1 MGQKS
6 RSKKKQAN
14 QQQQMVLG
22 AGGGFVA
29 AAVIFLMMG
38 GFGSSSK
45 SDSTQGVGPIVR
57 QESPTPAPPADNSTN
72 RAVGRAPAPIASR
85 SVPPATNS
93 GIAASSSEPASPA
106 DASVQATANP
116 SAPPAQS
123 VASVDPGRNPGSNL
137 NSGPGMTAET
147 SPAAGTPGPL
157 TEAEM
162 AALGTPA
169 PNDSTS
175 PTDST
180 ESAEGQVASQG
191 ALRQGA
197 PIPADEELKLP
208 DLIERVEPAVVR
220 INTRSSEGSS
230 VGSGYVVS
238 TEGIVVTNYHVI
250 EGAKELTVEFADG
263 TRSEVLGF
271 RHYDTSLDIAIIQIA
286 VPDKGLTAVPVAS
299 ALPKKG
305 ETVVAFGAPL
315 GLSFTTTQ
323 GIISA
328 IRNEEEIQGML
339 NADLK
344 GTWLQTSTPI
354 SPGNSGGPLVD
365 MFGSVIAMNTMQIS
379 SGQNLNFAISAPD
392 VIRMLEEAESK
403 PLQGIQPDN
412 LKPIDRSL
420 KRQMARNIEGTE
432 RGMELLAKV
441 DEIFLI
447 LLYKSSN
454 IDPQGAMR
462 DIVYNHAEQAI
473 KRSNIDL
480 SFGEPSGD
488 AAIMLVSLDMR
499 FVRNAAP
506 GTQEV
511 VIDAVLIVEDPLD
524 RSQNKLV
531 KIWHAEETSVG
542 TVALQA
548 IAAGRIPP
556 RVGTEISRTF
566 TKFRAARSRAERAVK

>member
-1 MGQKS
+1 M
-6 RSKKKQAN
+6 
-14 QQQQMVLG
+14 
-22 AGGGFVA
+22 
-29 AAVIFLMMG
+29 
-38 GFGSSSK
+38 
-45 SDSTQGVGPIVR
+45 
-57 QESPTPAPPADNSTN
+57 
-72 RAVGRAPAPIASR
+72 
-85 SVPPATNS
+85 
-93 GIAASSSEPASPA
+93 
-106 DASVQATANP
+106 
-116 SAPPAQS
+116 
-123 VASVDPGRNPGSNL
+123 
-137 NSGPGMTAET
+137 
-147 SPAAGTPGPL
+147 AGTPGPL
-157 TEAEM
+157 TEAER
-162 AALGTPA
+162 AALG
-169 PNDSTS
+169 S
-175 PTDST
+175 PTPSDSGT
-180 ESAEGQVASQG
+180 PETNPEGQTASSG
-191 ALRQGA
+191 PLRQGA
-197 PIPADEELKLP
+197 PEPADEELKLP

-220 INTRSSEGSS
+220 INTRSSDGSS

-238 TEGIVVTNYHVI
+238 TDGIVVTNYHVI

-263 TRSEVLGF
+263 SFAEVLGF
-271 RHYDTSLDIAIIQIA
+271 RHYDASLDIAIIQIA
-286 VPDKGLTAVPVAS
+286 VPEKGLTAVPVAS

-328 IRNEEEIQGML
+328 IRSEEEIQGLL
-339 NADLK
+339 NTDLK

-447 LLYKSSN
+447 LLYKSTN

-488 AAIMLVSLDMR
+488 AAIMLVTLDMR
-499 FVRNAAP
+499 FARNAAP

-524 RSQNKLV
+524 RSTNKLV
-531 KIWHAEETSVG
+531 KIWNAEETSVG

-556 RVGTEISRTF
+556 RLGTEVSRVF
-566 TKFRAARSRAERAVK
+566 NKFRAVRSRAERAVK